1 MAHLIFKIDHKHSKQ
16 DRHIFYLN
24 KQMPV
29 FQATPFTEKLMIK
42 IQSGNLSSLAE
53 QARLV
58 FSQAIEPVLQA
69 KLDQTTVIIKPRTCY
84 KVRDCYHN
92 SHKSFNNGLNKIPFD
107 SLQVVKNKLADGLP
121 FIVWKDGKERCFD
134 LESDVV
140 GGDYNKSVL
149 VPRILNNLIRNT
161 TVKIGILTLHSV
173 KIDVKALSENERQ
186 CFAWLLRLHSLD
198 VIISHYGEYMHAD
211 SYYLYGEYIVGKIKS
226 FANKAVLF

>member
-1 MAHLIFKIDHKHSKQ
+1 MS
-16 DRHIFYLN
+16 
-24 KQMPV
+24 V
-29 FQATPFTEKLMIK
+29 FQATPFTENLMIK
-42 IQSGNLSSLAE
+42 IQSGNLSSLAQ

-69 KLDQTTVIIKPRTCY
+69 KLDQTNVIIKPRTCH

-107 SLQVVKNKLADGLP
+107 SLQTVKNKLADGLP
-121 FIVWKDGKERCFD
+121 VIVWKDGKERCFD

-161 TVKIGILTLHSV
+161 TVKSGILTLHSV
-173 KIDVKALSENERQ
+173 KIDVKALSEDERQ
-186 CFAWLLRLHSLD
+186 CFAWCLRLHSLD
-198 VIISHYGEYMHAD
+198 VIFAYYGEYMHKD
-211 SYYLYGEYIVGKIKS
+211 SYYLYGEYIVDKIKS
-226 FANKAVLF
+226 FANEAVLS

>member
-1 MAHLIFKIDHKHSKQ
+1 
-16 DRHIFYLN
+16 
-24 KQMPV
+24 
-29 FQATPFTEKLMIK
+29 MIK
-42 IQSGNLSSLAE
+42 IQSGNLSSLAK

-58 FSQAIEPVLQA
+58 FEQNIKPVLQS
-69 KLDQTTVIIKPRTCY
+69 KLDQTTVIVKPRTCY

-149 VPRILNNLIRNT
+149 VPNILNHLIRNT
-161 TVKIGILTLHSV
+161 TVKSGILTLHSV
-173 KIDVKALSENERQ
+173 KVDVKALSENERQ
-186 CFAWLLRLHSLD
+186 CFSWLLKLHSLD
-198 VIISHYGEYMHAD
+198 SIFAYYGDYMHAD
-211 SYYLYGEYIVGKIKS
+211 SYYLYGNFIVDKIKS
-226 FANKAVLF
+226 FANEAVVA